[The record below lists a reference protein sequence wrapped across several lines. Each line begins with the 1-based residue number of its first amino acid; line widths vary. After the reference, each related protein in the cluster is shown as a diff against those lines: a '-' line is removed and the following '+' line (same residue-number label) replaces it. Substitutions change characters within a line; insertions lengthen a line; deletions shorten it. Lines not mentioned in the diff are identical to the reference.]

1 MMTIS
6 AKITVEKTG
15 ETFDTLKDW
24 GLAIGNND
32 YIGEP
37 EQETNF
43 VNVPGASGLLD
54 MTEVLIDRPIY
65 KSRPLH
71 IVLGGKNPRNKWD
84 SIISKI
90 RNQIDGQIVKI
101 TFSNDLYHYWRGRA
115 KVSNYDRTW
124 SVGTFEINIPSAEP
138 YKYEVDSSYEPW
150 IWDSFS
156 FEEGII
162 RYLGLVEINNSE
174 IVIPAGNM
182 YTVPVFEIETVTTN
196 LSVEVNGITYNLAK
210 GKNRY
215 PEILVGGN
223 EDVTLKFAGI
233 GTGYIKYRGGSL

>member
-24 GLAIGNND
+24 GLAVGNNN

-43 VNVPGASGLLD
+43 LDIPGASGLLD
-54 MTEVLIDRPIY
+54 MTEALVDRPIFKY
-65 KSRPLH
+65 RPINLM
-71 IVLGGKNPRNKWD
+71 LGGKYPREKWD

-90 RNQIDGQIVKI
+90 RNKIDGQIVRI
-101 TFSNDLYHYWRGRA
+101 TFSNDLYHFWRGRA
-115 KVSNYDRTW
+115 HVSNYDRTR
-124 SVGTFEINIPSAEP
+124 SIGSFEVDIPKAEP

-150 IWDSFS
+150 IWDSFD

-162 RYLGLVEINNSE
+162 RYLGLVEIDNTE

-182 YTVPVFEIETVTTN
+182 LTVPVFDIETITTN
-196 LSVEVNGITYNLAK
+196 LSVEVNGASYSLVK
-210 GKNRY
+210 GRNRF
-215 PEILVGGN
+215 PEILVAGN
-223 EDVTLKFAGI
+223 EEVTLKFSGT